1 MEDSSN
7 IINIPD
13 DILYTDKEIKE
24 IKRIRAKLEKSRYRT
39 NDEII
44 AYALKEMDE
53 FILGIDKKQNI
64 CICYALTHNLKDITS
79 KTYQEMCRYIYQT
92 CVRSK
97 LFRREIIANK
107 RNKKEKVLFILKTLK
122 KGKTA

>member
-24 IKRIRAKLEKSRYRT
+24 IKRIRAKR
-39 NDEII
+39 
-44 AYALKEMDE
+44 
-53 FILGIDKKQNI
+53 
-64 CICYALTHNLKDITS
+64 YALTHNLKDITS